1 MNENSGFFYEETR
14 MFSLVKIVEIADAN
28 IDRVRIIWTL
38 LWQKLTELFN
48 EIPEHHNRKI
58 GFFVVDSLKRLA
70 TKLFLQVNLIRNLN
84 NLRS

>member
-14 MFSLVKIVEIADAN
+14 MFSLLKIVEIADAN

-38 LWQKLTELFN
+38 LWQKLTELFS
-48 EIPEHHNRKI
+48 EIAGHSNKKI

-70 TKLFLQVNLIRNLN
+70 MKFLQVNFIRKIN
-84 NLRS
+84 NLI